1 MEIKRLLYKEFWL
14 FSNKITILNKEIMLS
29 EPIKFVAMIIAIIV
43 LNIVAHYGS
52 FEGVVIG
59 VLSYLAVKD

>member
-1 MEIKRLLYKEFWL
+1 
-14 FSNKITILNKEIMLS
+14 MLS
-29 EPIKFVAMIIAIIV
+29 EPIKLVAMIIVIIV

-59 VLSYLAVKD
+59 VLAYLAVKD

>member
-1 MEIKRLLYKEFWL
+1 M
-14 FSNKITILNKEIMLS
+14 MS
-29 EPIKFVAMIIAIIV
+29 EPIKFVAMIIAIIL

-59 VLSYLAVKD
+59 VLAYLAVGK

>member
-1 MEIKRLLYKEFWL
+1 MMF
-14 FSNKITILNKEIMLS
+14 
-29 EPIKFVAMIIAIIV
+29 EPIKLVLMIIAIIL

-59 VLSYLAVKD
+59 VLAYLAVGK